1 LLATAFMTTCTIVIP
16 CFNEAARL
24 QGGEFRDYLSKVPEV
39 TLLFVDDGSTDGT
52 LGVLQKLQSELP
64 AQVGILQ
71 KKDNAGKGEAVRSG
85 LLSAIQTGAG
95 TVGFWDADLS
105 TPLNAIADLQA
116 VLLSHPGV
124 DIALGS
130 RVKLMGRR
138 IERHASRHYL
148 GRIFATFASLVLSL
162 PVYDTQCGAKLF
174 RVTPTLGQVLAQPFG
189 SRWIFD
195 VELLARFLK
204 SDARRSG
211 EKGDFIY
218 EFPLMVWQDVPG
230 SKVRLRD
237 FVRSATDLY
246 KIWRRYR

>member
-1 LLATAFMTTCTIVIP
+1 LFATAFMTTCTIVIP

-24 QGGEFRDYLSKVPEV
+24 QGGEFRDYLNRVPDV

-52 LGVLQKLQSELP
+52 LAALQDLQSKLP
-64 AQVGILQ
+64 ARIGILHQ
-71 KKDNAGKGEAVRSG
+71 KDNAGKGEAVRNG
-85 LLSAIQTGAG
+85 LLSAIAAGAG
-95 TVGFWDADLS
+95 FVGFWDADLS

-116 VLLSHPGV
+116 VLLLHPGI
-124 DIALGS
+124 DIALGY

-148 GRIFATFASLVLSL
+148 GRIFATFASLALDL

-174 RVTPTLGQVLAQPFG
+174 RVTPKLGHVLAQPFG

-204 SDARRSG
+204 ADARRSG
-211 EKGDFIY
+211 EKGNFIY
-218 EFPLMVWQDVPG
+218 EFPLTVWQDVPG

-246 KIWRRYR
+246 RIWRRYR